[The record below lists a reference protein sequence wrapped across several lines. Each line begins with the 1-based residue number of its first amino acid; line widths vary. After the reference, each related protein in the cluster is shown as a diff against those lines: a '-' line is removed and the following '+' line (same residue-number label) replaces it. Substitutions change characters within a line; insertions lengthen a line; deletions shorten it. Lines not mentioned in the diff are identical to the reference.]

1 MKAVALAA
9 LLYPVVSLAAEQPRD
24 FAYGVPIQIEGHEA
38 LYEVDIPAALYRGV
52 MRRDL
57 GDVRVFNAEG
67 ELVPFATEPAR
78 ERASQRPDPVAV
90 PFFPVYGG
98 QSLPLEA
105 VQLRVDKASG
115 ATVVNVTADPHK
127 PMGKRRLLAYL
138 IDAGATARPYELL
151 QLDWRQQTSS
161 FAINVRLDASDD
173 LKSWSTVVARAP
185 LMRVDYA
192 GQRLEQRTIEF
203 APRTSKYLRLSVSD
217 ARSDLD
223 TQTDAQLELTAA
235 SLRAGGIALE
245 TPRNWMEV
253 HASAGDNAGEY
264 RFDFG
269 GPYPV
274 DRVRI
279 GLIQD
284 NAIATAELLVR
295 PTSADPWRSLA
306 STVVYRLTRDG
317 HQVVS
322 PELAVSA
329 HSERYWLL
337 RVDQRGGGLGTGM
350 PILYA
355 GWVPQRI
362 VFAARG
368 NARAPH
374 PPPMPSRPSCRAGV
388 MMHDHSC
395 RRRRHCLSACS
406 GDRRRCNVRASA
418 RSGRCGSRCWSG
430 LQCWAGW
437 PGGSPGSC
445 RHPLQRRG
453 PGNEEGSAWIL
464 STVQGHVPTPVEG
477 RGQRVPGKRCAV
489 AARGEIAHYAQHC
502 QLIHVVDRLWSVFV
516 GEQTDEMLIERARP
530 RDRLSTHGFGHHRCG
545 CHGDAAAR
553 ALECRFANHLA
564 VQVHIHREAIATQR
578 VHALRLSICALD
590 RPEVAG
596 VLDVIEDHLVVQC
609 AAL

>member
-368 NARAPH
+368 NAPFQLAYGSARAAPAAYAIETLV
-374 PPPMPSRPSCRAGV
+374 PGWRNDARPQLPQAQTLPERLLGGPAALQRPRERKVWALWIALLVGVAVLGWMAWRLARQLQAPAATTRAG
-388 MMHDHSC
+388 
-395 RRRRHCLSACS
+395 
-406 GDRRRCNVRASA
+406 
-418 RSGRCGSRCWSG
+418 
-430 LQCWAGW
+430 Q
-437 PGGSPGSC
+437 
-445 RHPLQRRG
+445 
-453 PGNEEGSAWIL
+453 
-464 STVQGHVPTPVEG
+464 
-477 RGQRVPGKRCAV
+477 
-489 AARGEIAHYAQHC
+489 
-502 QLIHVVDRLWSVFV
+502 
-516 GEQTDEMLIERARP
+516 
-530 RDRLSTHGFGHHRCG
+530 
-545 CHGDAAAR
+545 
-553 ALECRFANHLA
+553 
-564 VQVHIHREAIATQR
+564 
-578 VHALRLSICALD
+578 
-590 RPEVAG
+590 
-596 VLDVIEDHLVVQC
+596 
-609 AAL
+609 